1 MNLTA
6 ALLFSPLACVDYA
19 IGDKD
24 DVSVVDTATVDTHT
38 IDTATVDTAT
48 VDTAPPP
55 APEMLLDPT
64 WIDFG
69 EVAPGAEIS
78 ASFQVISSGSG
89 PLAVGEVDAGGLPEP
104 YGITVLVEGPLPVT
118 LDPGDS
124 FEVVVTYTGTSGTW
138 TGQVDVA
145 SDDPSGIQS
154 VEVLADTCEGQSLG
168 SFFMTPGPG
177 RDTMQLVVS
186 NGDASFAPPVE
197 LGADVGEA
205 YVDLLVGDFD
215 GDSEADVLAR
225 GEDTGAITLHRR
237 DRCDGNWTTTVVADS
252 PLFEPAAVGDL
263 NGDGLADVI
272 GWTEDLV
279 GVTGLSQGDGT
290 FAWRTGAFDPSVAWS
305 NYIMLAAYHAV
316 DVTGD
321 AVADLVLVEYD
332 GHASASTGV
341 HVLAGGGD
349 GTFGVAQH
357 VAELDEASNGADL
370 ADVDGDGHNDLVAG
384 LDDDGD
390 AGVVYLLRGTPTG
403 LGSAEV
409 LLDLEPGAESGTNQP
424 GQGSLYLW
432 DWDGD
437 GDPDLLSAHRLHSG
451 DFKSAVL
458 DLMENDGTGSFGG
471 LSPVLGESEMPAGL
485 YLAVP

>member
-1 MNLTA
+1 MPAAPSSISRVAPGPPKGVFTWPGLRVEDAGQAVQAALAEAVTRVEAAHAAQAAHATAHVDQVAA
-6 ALLFSPLACVDYA
+6 ALLEQRHECLGHGERP
-19 IGDKD
+19 D
-24 DVSVVDTATVDTHT
+24 DVV
-38 IDTATVDTAT
+38 
-48 VDTAPPP
+48 
-55 APEMLLDPT
+55 
-64 WIDFG
+64 G
-69 EVAPGAEIS
+69 K
-78 ASFQVISSGSG
+78 G
-89 PLAVGEVDAGGLPEP
+89 P
-104 YGITVLVEGPLPVT
+104 
-118 LDPGDS
+118 
-124 FEVVVTYTGTSGTW
+124 
-138 TGQVDVA
+138 
-145 SDDPSGIQS
+145 
-154 VEVLADTCEGQSLG
+154 
-168 SFFMTPGPG
+168 
-177 RDTMQLVVS
+177 
-186 NGDASFAPPVE
+186 
-197 LGADVGEA
+197 GADVGEA

-215 GDSEADVLAR
+215 GDSEGEVLAR

-237 DRCDGNWTTTVVADS
+237 DRCDGTWTTSVVADS

-272 GWTEDLV
+272 GWNEDLV

-290 FAWRTGAFDPSVAWS
+290 FAWQTGAFDPSVAWS
-305 NYIMLAAYHAV
+305 NYIMIAAYHAV
-316 DVTGD
+316 DVTRD

-332 GHASASTGV
+332 SHASASTGV
-341 HVLAGGGD
+341 HVLAGRGD
-349 GTFGVAQH
+349 GTFGVAEH
-357 VAELDEASNGADL
+357 VGELDEASNGADL

-403 LGSAEV
+403 LGGAEV
-409 LLDLEPGAESGTNQP
+409 LLDLEPGSESGTNHP

-458 DLMENDGTGSFGG
+458 DLMENHGTGRFGA